1 MFRISSSG
9 LHMRIAIAI
18 VSLLIPTALNAQR
31 IALPRPRPA
40 RPAPLP
46 PQPAPIANDLAYRR
60 MHLSIENYPMVSYFH
75 APGYASNGLMAGWT
89 TFGTGSHADYRLRRN
104 LSATMDMTSS
114 FLGGPAIVQTAEL
127 GMRVGR
133 ERSEARFYPFADLR
147 VGYIGTFTR
156 NAYSIDGIYGGPT
169 PQGSVVASYSH
180 GFGGIGGLGM
190 EYGLTR
196 MISLTTEMSVMQS
209 GMKTHAFEGPMI
221 TDRHFG
227 LTAVR
232 YILGLR
238 FNPVRAIR
246 TPGGDAR

>member
-1 MFRISSSG
+1 
-9 LHMRIAIAI
+9 MRIAIAI
-18 VSLLIPTALNAQR
+18 VSLLVPAALNAQR
-31 IALPRPRPA
+31 IPLPRPRPA

-46 PQPAPIANDLAYRR
+46 PQPTPIATDLAYRR
-60 MHLSIENYPMVSYFH
+60 MKLSIESYPMVSYFH
-75 APGYASNGLMAGWT
+75 APGYASNGLMPSWT
-89 TFGTGSHADYRLRRN
+89 TFGIGTRADYRLTRY

-114 FLGGPAIVQTAEL
+114 FLGGPALVQTAEL
-127 GMRVGR
+127 GTRVGR
-133 ERSEARFYPFADLR
+133 ERSESKFYPFADLR
-147 VGYIGTFTR
+147 VGYIASFTK

-190 EYGLTR
+190 EYAVTR
-196 MISLTTEMSVMQS
+196 MVSLTTEVSVMQS

-227 LTAVR
+227 LTSVR
-232 YILGLR
+232 YILGVR

-246 TPGGDAR
+246 TGGDAR